1 MTSPALA
8 RALTESTL
16 RPLPAAAAELLGALD
31 ASPRLGAHLRAVHD
45 VAWSLTDALGRRR
58 PDLEFD
64 TTAVLFGAATHDI
77 GKVEHLAELSEPGH
91 RHEEAGRDLL
101 LRYGVPAHLARFAG
115 SHGRWDAP
123 EATLDDLLVSLADKV
138 WKGAR
143 IAALEERVG
152 GHLGGAPWE
161 AFLVLDDVLQD
172 LAAGADG
179 RLAFQAAH
187 PVVA

>member
-1 MTSPALA
+1 VTSLSLD
-8 RALTESTL
+8 RALLDSPL
-16 RPLPAAAAELLGALD
+16 RPLPAAAAELLRAL
-31 ASPRLGAHLRAVHD
+31 AAPPRLAAHLRVVHD
-45 VAWSLTDALGRRR
+45 VAWSLTDTLGRLR

-77 GKVEHLAELSEPGH
+77 GKVEHVAELSAPGH

-115 SHGRWDAP
+115 SHGSWAAP

-143 IAALEERVG
+143 VPDLEERVG
-152 GHLGGAPWE
+152 RHLGGAPWQ
-161 AFLVLDDVLQD
+161 AFLALDDLLQPV
-172 LAAGADG
+172 AAGADQ

-187 PVVA
+187 PIEG